1 MLGLSADNGRRTGMR
16 LNGGCGDGRK
26 KKRGEPQ
33 QIFMLFLMDER
44 SLENMLHVLMAPYVN
59 LGTFHVGPSVRGF

>member
-1 MLGLSADNGRRTGMR
+1 MEE
-16 LNGGCGDGRK
+16 
-26 KKRGEPQ
+26 KRGEPQ
-33 QIFMLFLMDER
+33 QIFMLFLMDEP

>member
-1 MLGLSADNGRRTGMR
+1 MEEKKRRAAADFHVILNGRG
-16 LNGGCGDGRK
+16 
-26 KKRGEPQ
+26 
-33 QIFMLFLMDER
+33 